1 VSSSDKKNIENT
13 WTLWDN
19 QFKLQHP
26 IFANMLNEGIN
37 NKASE
42 TLNELHDLLVL
53 DNSELPKS
61 DHVDEM
67 RTMVQGWKNY
77 DASMAR
83 IKGLSSKDIRQ
94 QRESLRM
101 SFLMWGHKYAV
112 ENPAVQSMWNS
123 LVLPATD
130 LISES
135 RSLFGKDN

>member
-1 VSSSDKKNIENT
+1 
-13 WTLWDN
+13 
-19 QFKLQHP
+19 
-26 IFANMLNEGIN
+26 
-37 NKASE
+37 
-42 TLNELHDLLVL
+42 LVL

-61 DHVDEM
+61 DHVDQM

-101 SFLMWGHKYAV
+101 SFLMWGQSYAV